1 MEVSSPF
8 DLSASDAYA
17 RWRSTKLASEPR
29 TVEDLMVAV
38 RNPLE
43 LTHSERAELL
53 ERLSQANM
61 VLYRSKMLHENK
73 AVVSR
78 LGTQLGLVRLDA
90 NWLAD
95 EDGVSSIQLA
105 DRGQT
110 AQDGDAAASARQDY
124 IPYTDLALGWHTDG
138 YYHPANRRI
147 QGMILHCVRPALQG
161 GVNSLV
167 DHERIYIALRDANP
181 AWVKALMA
189 PDAMTIPQ
197 RQDESGV
204 ARAAQ
209 SGPVFSVRDDGLGL
223 HMRYTSRTRSIQW
236 KPDATTL
243 EAVAFIR
250 ACLDGNPSWRFQV
263 RLDPGMGIVANNVL
277 HARSGFSDDPRQHR
291 LIYRARYLDHAHAH
305 PAGAAQ
311 ELAA

>member
-29 TVEDLMVAV
+29 TVGDLMVAV

-181 AWVKALMA
+181 AWVEALMA
-189 PDAMTIPQ
+189 QDAMTIPEREDQ
-197 RQDESGV
+197 HGV
-204 ARAAQ
+204 ARPAQ
-209 SGPVFSVRDDGLGL
+209 SGPVFCRRSDGGL
-223 HMRYTSRTRSIQW
+223 HLRYTARTRSIVW
-236 KPDATTL
+236 KPDALTQQAVHFIEQVLASDPPWVFHLTL
-243 EAVAFIR
+243 QA
-250 ACLDGNPSWRFQV
+250 
-263 RLDPGMGIVANNVL
+263 GMGLVSNNVL
-277 HARSGFSDDPRQHR
+277 HRRSAFTDTPGQPR
-291 LIYRARYLDHAHAH
+291 LLYRARYLDCITPVPQDTAMEMAS
-305 PAGAAQ
+305 A
-311 ELAA
+311 